1 MSSAATRYEPAE
13 ESPARHRHSVS
24 ETIIRYALI
33 IGVMLTP
40 FMMWRFHPDIQF
52 TLSDGCFLM
61 AALLATA
68 SGRLNL
74 KPFADMSPWWLFSFC
89 LMLFAL
95 GASSLVNGDPIR
107 FTITGS
113 QYVFAYLAL
122 PFLLFAGTWK
132 DEILLAKFFVAAVV
146 AAEAFSVALFY
157 YYGENHASAAWINQD
172 FITGAGRLGSFTAS
186 ANRNA
191 ALISLTLPFV
201 LYFAKMR
208 LVPLWICLVSAAI
221 LMLALVL
228 TASVT
233 GFVSSIAA
241 ILIFALAS
249 YGWRAWKPISA
260 AVGVLILAFSAGLPI
275 PDTFEE
281 RVLSAFETGDISE
294 AGTYGGRMQ
303 LIEEAWQLSDN
314 THLLGIGADQFRSIS
329 VQGAP
334 VHNIIL
340 LIWTEGGMFALLGWT
355 LAMGILALIALR
367 TIKYDKA
374 AAALALSVAL
384 SFFIISNASTHV
396 YARLWVVPILI
407 ATRFAVTATLNAQ
420 RQAREQREVA
430 PPTAAGRH
438 ARPMTP
444 HSDRHSLSNV
454 RSRP

>member
-1 MSSAATRYEPAE
+1 MFSAATRYEPAE

-61 AALLATA
+61 AAILAAA

-74 KPFADMSPWWLFSFC
+74 KPFADMSPWWLFSFS
-89 LMLFAL
+89 LMLVAL
-95 GASSLVNGDPIR
+95 GASSLINGDPIR

-157 YYGENHASAAWINQD
+157 YYGENHVSAAWINQD

-208 LVPLWICLVSAAI
+208 LLPLWLCLVYAAI
-221 LMLALVL
+221 LMLALLL

-249 YGWRAWKPISA
+249 YGWRAWKPIA
-260 AVGVLILAFSAGLPI
+260 AALGILTLAFSAGVPI
-275 PDTFEE
+275 PATFEK

-355 LAMGILALIALR
+355 LAMGILALIAVR

-407 ATRFAVTATLNAQ
+407 ATRFAVTATLSAQ
-420 RQAREQREVA
+420 RRANAPRAVA
-430 PPTAAGRH
+430 PQSDPVARTPPMDAH
-438 ARPMTP
+438 A
-444 HSDRHSLSNV
+444 DLHSLSNA
-454 RSRP
+454 RLRP